1 MGINAEY
8 MGESGHQNELD
19 AEIELITNLLNT
31 NTQKAEEEETSL
43 IVQVAEEADNLKQ
56 LLLEEHGNRDE
67 SEKTMV
73 KLLDEMYTKLHRE
86 VEEER
91 GDRETT
97 QERFIRMLE
106 GL

>member
-1 MGINAEY
+1 MEAD
-8 MGESGHQNELD
+8 HQKELD
-19 AEIELITNLLNT
+19 AEIELITNLVNT
-31 NTQKAEEEETSL
+31 NTKKAEEEETAL

-73 KLLDEMYTKLHRE
+73 RLLDEMYTKLHRE

-91 GDRETT
+91 SDRENT

-106 GL
+106 GPG

>member
-1 MGINAEY
+1 
-8 MGESGHQNELD
+8 MGEADHQKELD
-19 AEIELITNLLNT
+19 AEIELITNLVNT
-31 NTQKAEEEETSL
+31 NTKKAEEEETAL

-91 GDRETT
+91 ADRETT

-106 GL
+106 GLA